1 MPQRLE
7 LTLPASLLLL
17 SACMPIETI
26 REVPAAV
33 VTQAPKERVV
43 IREVIKPQ
51 EGCGSLLSEYAEFTR
66 YSDDIKRQEIRIVK
80 NRIKSHEDACDSLRL
95 ALFHSAPG
103 KLRQTDETINELL
116 DSVKDKQSVLG
127 SDNHALVTL
136 LKNEMSQR
144 SVVEKKVG
152 RHNSLLDQERAE
164 NRQLLQRLA
173 ELQLQL
179 DQLKSLES
187 NIDPE

>member
-1 MPQRLE
+1 MPLRLK

-26 REVPAAV
+26 REVPAA
-33 VTQAPKERVV
+33 TQAPKERVV
-43 IREVIKPQ
+43 IREVVKPE

-66 YSDDIKRQEIRIVK
+66 YSDDTKRQEIRTIK
-80 NRIKSHEDACDSLRL
+80 NRIKANDDACDSLRL

-103 KLRQTDETINELL
+103 KLRQTDDTINELL
-116 DSVKDKQSVLG
+116 DSVKNNHAALG
-127 SDNHALVTL
+127 SNDHALIGL
-136 LKNEMSQR
+136 LKNEMQHR

>member
-1 MPQRLE
+1 MPRRLE
-7 LTLPASLLLL
+7 LLLPASLLLL

-26 REVPAAV
+26 REIPAAV
-33 VTQAPKERVV
+33 TQVPKERVV
-43 IREVIKPQ
+43 IREVVKPQ

-66 YSDDIKRQEIRIVK
+66 YSDDTKRQEIRTVK
-80 NRIKSHEDACDSLRL
+80 NRIKTDNDGCDSLRL
-95 ALFHSAPG
+95 ALYHSAPG
-103 KLRQTDETINELL
+103 KLRQTDDTINELL
-116 DSVKDKQSVLG
+116 DSVKDNQTALG
-127 SDNHALVTL
+127 SEDHALIAL